1 MIVQVDKGSAQQV
14 NSPNY
19 LSCAHQMKDRID
31 TPNKNKNNAIFD
43 YLNFN
48 KYYVEID
55 SQRYPGDGVLINFVE
70 NESIEQYKN
79 IKFFFKEY
87 IGEPIL
93 SPFTSYPDMETKYP
107 IEKIVLRHQSDHIKP
122 KKNQLFQEYDANPDK
137 PRLYLILIRRREV
150 ELISDGNNLTE
161 VRVK

>member
-19 LSCAHQMKDRID
+19 LSCAHQMKDRIE

-43 YLNFN
+43 QLNFN
-48 KYYVEID
+48 KNYVEID
-55 SQRYPGDGVLINFVE
+55 SQLYPRDGVLIDFVE
-70 NESIEQYKN
+70 NDYIEQYKN
-79 IKFFFKEY
+79 LKLFFKEN

-107 IEKIVLRHQSDHIKP
+107 IEKIVLRHQSDHITP
-122 KKNQLFQEYDANPDK
+122 KKIQLFQEYDANPDNA
-137 PRLYLILIRRREV
+137 RLYLILIRRREV
-150 ELISDGNNLTE
+150 ELISDGNKLIE
-161 VRVK
+161 VRVI